1 MPVKQTI
8 KQARHHANQR
18 DRGDGV
24 ARSVRGL
31 PPKLPRGD
39 GGVLFSAG
47 TTGDFTSCVLLVL
60 PDLLFPGRSSFR
72 LHNVTQQHAPQLQ
85 THLCC
90 SNKLG
95 FPRTYLF
102 YTKYWYTS
110 QPVGKATVFM
120 IWLGDPGHSHNLSAY
135 LVSIV
140 RECRS
145 LGYERELS
153 LHQSLMARDAC
164 LWCFNVVPSCIK
176 PY

>member
-18 DRGDGV
+18 EWGDGV

-60 PDLLFPGRSSFR
+60 PDLLFPGRSSFH
-72 LHNVTQQHAPQLQ
+72 LHNVTQQHAPQLH
-85 THLCC
+85 THLYCA
-90 SNKLG
+90 
-95 FPRTYLF
+95 
-102 YTKYWYTS
+102 TKYSLALTNLVSPEPISSTQNIGTCPS
-110 QPVGKATVFM
+110 QLAKQLSSM
-120 IWLGDPGHSHNLSAY
+120 IWLGDPGHSHNLSTY

-145 LGYERELS
+145 LGYERELFPAS
-153 LHQSLMARDAC
+153 VS
-164 LWCFNVVPSCIK
+164 
-176 PY
+176 YG